1 MAFGKL
7 CGSLLSGLLVTVTP
21 AAAQEGVR
29 PTQGPWPIWHGQNH
43 QPRQDQLDA
52 LHESDVTSK
61 ESQEIDRLYK
71 QLEQD
76 DLQILRTPHKGSG
89 TPHKGR

>member
-1 MAFGKL
+1 MIIGEL
-7 CGSLLSGLLVTVTP
+7 RISLLAALLVAVTP
-21 AAAQEGVR
+21 AGAQESVR
-29 PTQGPWPIWHGQNH
+29 PDRVPWPIWHGQNH

-52 LHESDVTSK
+52 LHESDVTPK

-76 DLQILRTPHKGSG
+76 NLQILGTRHK
-89 TPHKGR
+89 RR

>member
-1 MAFGKL
+1 MKIGEFSVFIL
-7 CGSLLSGLLVTVTP
+7 IGLLVVVIP
-21 AAAQEGVR
+21 ANAQGER
-29 PTQGPWPIWHGQNH
+29 PNHVPWPIWHGQNH

-52 LHESDVTSK
+52 LHESDVTPK

-76 DLQILRTPHKGSG
+76 DPQILG
-89 TPHKGR
+89 TPHRRK

>member
-1 MAFGKL
+1 MTIGEL
-7 CGSLLSGLLVTVTP
+7 RVLLLPGLLVAVTP
-21 AAAQEGVR
+21 AGAQESVR
-29 PTQGPWPIWHGQNH
+29 PDQVPWPIWHGQNH

-52 LHESDVTSK
+52 LHDTDVTPK

-76 DLQILRTPHKGSG
+76 NPQILG
-89 TPHKGR
+89 TPHKRR